1 MISWLLLVIV
11 LLALTAIG
19 IWFWGN
25 VFGRG
30 EVLEPLDPD
39 ATREANRRAVADGD
53 IDGVE
58 FEIVP
63 RGYRPEQVDEVIAGL
78 WRRLSEVE
86 EQTFRLSRPEKD

>member
-19 IWFWGN
+19 IWFWGA

-30 EVLEPLDPD
+30 EVLEPLDRD
-39 ATREANRRAVADGD
+39 ATREANRRAVEGGD
-53 IDGVE
+53 IDDVE

-63 RGYRPEQVDEVIAGL
+63 RGYRPEQVDEVIEGL
-78 WRRLSEVE
+78 WRRLAEAE
-86 EQTFRLSRPEKD
+86 EGNFRLSRPEKD